1 MAPAQKDQLPIVWRV
16 LLANTKAMQETPRA
30 RLALPTV
37 GRRRGARRSL
47 RASVMRGTRGLWG
60 VNVQH
65 ALLARYGAKSISVQI
80 ATHRGK
86 YHRADDPY
94 CEHSAVLSQAA
105 EIRFA
110 SLLQILTCSSVGL
123 QYKDWWGNEAC
134 ADCLAG
140 FFSPTAGAKT
150 CQGCAPGAYSAV
162 AGAAHC
168 IACPANSNSRNEST
182 TATACECNAGYTGI
196 YQDPTSKLCKDPV
209 IHVCSGQ
216 DVSSMG
222 VVSDACYTLAAKYA
236 QGVPACANIAS
247 KELVTPECKAAVGL
261 PCGAACSACVAGT
274 YKYTKGSGGCMDCPP
289 GMYSTVHGADR
300 SSWCVKC
307 PANSHSPA
315 ASSTSSLCTCNA
327 GYEKDYFK
335 DGCKPILSY
344 PESNLLGLKSFFS
357 AYANGMSV
365 TDWQKVI
372 DSPDPL
378 TEERMFYILD
388 GNSDDRL
395 TFDEYRKC
403 LNLSSWQIDFECSSF
418 EDKMMLL
425 WFYGSLDAP
434 NVDLSITKDE
444 VMGALTQSRIDKGI
458 AMDQATQFM
467 SIMDANRNGK
477 VSLTEFD
484 RGAKMKYLDSYGP
497 TKFYSVSL
505 DRTDFFQ
512 QNYLSYTKA
521 FMKIDQDGNNLLTMQ
536 ECLNAGFDFM
546 TCYYYAPGATNS
558 TKSCQ
563 DMRGF
568 VDSEGQGCD
577 AWAKNPTWCEG
588 SPEDGKFDPPSEYAN
603 EDGIDPGMACCVCRR
618 RQFCEDKPGFVDNQ
632 GEGCDVWTKN
642 PTWCVGSPEDGVFD
656 PPSDYANGEGL
667 DPSMACCVCRKALG
681 RHISDQGVSGIA
693 FDELAQGNQHN
704 PVVRM
709 LTTLAEGCQPC
720 SCRPGSLEWDIRSG
734 RRVPGPLGHG
744 SGSECKCDFFTQDS
758 CRSHGC
764 TWVGWEHGKGCNS
777 KVCED
782 MPGFFDSEG
791 QGCDVWAENPTW
803 CEGSPE
809 DGKFDP
815 PADYANDDG
824 IDPSMACCVCRRGQF
839 CEALEAPVIH
849 VDRCQENFMHNKEK
863 GDDSV
868 ESCSDPLLG
877 GLVGCCYDVMLGD
890 CKTCYRDGDCTKAPL
905 YCAQKY
911 LDECGTNASNKSVAS
926 ESFQARAGSCAVS
939 PKDHT
944 AAYWNH
950 PGYVLSGRY
959 KTTTARSGIQS
970 EYGCAEICGD
980 LNACGDLDDC
990 IPCNSFIYISS
1001 ERLCMFLVG
1010 TVEDVCVAGSPGCVY
1025 TIQGLDGAIT
1035 ERTPNGGPLW
1045 MFDTG
1050 GLYCAPNAMECGCTR
1065 EYFQCLL
1072 QNGCEGEDNQV
1083 SSFADMCSAR
1093 GCSSDQCGLRWP
1105 KSSAFASACTNQFF
1119 DCLVVKDGDCVCTRT
1134 FVDCMSTDQD
1144 AVALDMRTGLTLIDM
1159 CTLEGCTSDDCGLGQ
1174 EYCNATSLTCAT
1186 EHMACSGGAYEYIG
1200 WDPLKT
1206 GLDNIGVPPVLDR
1219 TRVTFPLFSG
1229 NGLSC
1234 ILRCVMRVHASFCLI
1249 GVLVRAQMDCQV
1261 VLLWCKV
1268 SRKAS
1273 SISRQSSQAHVL

>member
-1 MAPAQKDQLPIVWRV
+1 LEQNPFPCEYLPLRV
-16 LLANTKAMQETPRA
+16 A
-30 RLALPTV
+30 R
-37 GRRRGARRSL
+37 
-47 RASVMRGTRGLWG
+47 
-60 VNVQH
+60 
-65 ALLARYGAKSISVQI
+65 
-80 ATHRGK
+80 
-86 YHRADDPY
+86 
-94 CEHSAVLSQAA
+94 CEHNAVLSQEAI
-105 EIRFA
+105 IRYA
-110 SLLQILTCSSVGL
+110 SLMQILTCSPVGL

-140 FFSPTAGAKT
+140 FFSPSAGART
-150 CQGCAPGAYSAV
+150 SGACQGCAPGTYSGA

-168 IACPANSNSRNEST
+168 IACPANSNSLNEST
-182 TATACECNAGYTGI
+182 TATACECNAGYTG
-196 YQDPTSKLCKDPV
+196 
-209 IHVCSGQ
+209 
-216 DVSSMG
+216 
-222 VVSDACYTLAAKYA
+222 
-236 QGVPACANIAS
+236 AN
-247 KELVTPECKAAVGL
+247 
-261 PCGAACSACVAGT
+261 GAACSGCVAGT

-289 GMYSTVHGADR
+289 GMYSTMHGADR

-315 ASSTSSLCTCNA
+315 ASNASSLCTCNA
-327 GYEKDYFK
+327 GYERDYFK
-335 DGCKPILSY
+335 GGCKSIPSY
-344 PESNLLGLKSFFS
+344 QESRLQGLKSFFS
-357 AYANGMSV
+357 PYANGMSV
-365 TDWQKVI
+365 LDWQKVVGN
-372 DSPDPL
+372 SDPL
-378 TEERMFYILD
+378 TDERTFYVLD

-403 LNLSSWQIDFECSSF
+403 LNLSSWRIDFECSSF
-418 EDKMMLL
+418 AEKKMIL
-425 WFYGSLDAP
+425 WFYESLDAR
-434 NVDLSITKDE
+434 VDLSITKDE
-444 VMGALTQSRIDKGI
+444 VMGELTQNRIDKSI
-458 AMDQATQFM
+458 AMEQATQFM
-467 SIMDANRNGK
+467 SNMDANRDGN

-484 RGAKMKYLDSYGP
+484 RGARMRYLDSYGP

-512 QNYLSYTKA
+512 QNYWSYTKA
-521 FMKIDQDGNNLLTMQ
+521 FMKIDRDGNNLLTMQ
-536 ECLNAGFDFM
+536 ECLDAGFDFM
-546 TCYYYAPGATNS
+546 TCYYYAPWATNS

-568 VDSEGQGCD
+568 VDSQGHGCD

-588 SPEDGKFDPPSEYAN
+588 SLEDGKFDPPSDYAN

-632 GEGCDVWTKN
+632 GEGCDIWAKN

-656 PPSDYANGEGL
+656 PPSDYANVDGL

-681 RHISDQGVSGIA
+681 RHIGDQGVSGIA
-693 FDELAQGNQHN
+693 FDAIAQGNQHN

-720 SCRPGSLEWDIRSG
+720 SCLPDSLEWDIRSG
-734 RRVPGPLGHG
+734 RRVPGPLGDG
-744 SGSECKCDFFTQDS
+744 SGSGNENRTCKCDFFTQNS

-764 TWVGWEHGKGCNS
+764 TWVGWEHGEGCNS

-791 QGCDVWAENPTW
+791 HGCDVWAENPTW

-815 PADYANDDG
+815 PADYANEDG
-824 IDPSMACCVCRRGQF
+824 IDPSMACCVCRSSQF
-839 CEALEAPVIH
+839 CEALEAPVID
-849 VDRCQENFMHNKEK
+849 VDLCHENFMHNKEK

-877 GLVGCCYDVMLGD
+877 GLLGCCYDVMLGD
-890 CKTCYRDGDCTKAPL
+890 CKTCYSDGDCTKAPF

-911 LDECGTNASNKSVAS
+911 LDECGANASNKSVAS

-959 KTTTARSGIQS
+959 KTTTARSGIQN
-970 EYGCAEICGD
+970 EHGCAEICGD
-980 LNACGDLDDC
+980 LNACGDLDEC

-1010 TVEDVCVAGSPGCVY
+1010 QVEDVCVAGSPGCVY
-1025 TIQGLDGAIT
+1025 TIQGLDDAIT
-1035 ERTPNGGPLW
+1035 QRTPNGGPLW
-1045 MFDTG
+1045 MFDDG

-1072 QNGCEGEDNQV
+1072 QNGCEGEHNQI

-1105 KSSAFASACTNQFF
+1105 KSSAFASKCTNQFF
-1119 DCLVVKDGDCVCTRT
+1119 DCLVVKDGNCVCTRN

-1159 CTLEGCTSDDCGLGQ
+1159 CILEGCTSDDCGLGQ

-1206 GLDNIGVPPVLDR
+1206 GLDNNGVPPFLNR

-1234 ILRCVMRVHASFCLI
+1234 TLRCVMRVHASFCLLI
-1249 GVLVRAQMDCQV
+1249 GVLVRAQRDCQV
-1261 VLLWCKV
+1261 VLLLRKV

-1273 SISRQSSQAHVL
+1273 SISKQSSPAHVL